1 MWFIAVLVLQAA
13 RKTQQG
19 RLKHLLVTGP
29 SMRIV
34 QGTPIFGW
42 KQKKWARV
50 QSENSTRHGP
60 TGTLAKHLT
69 IAVMVLEVARKA
81 PEHRSFGTASRSQS
95 TWITALLGR
104 KGGRTNRS
112 FGIQSCSQGRS
123 QHTRKKNLEK
133 TIKHI
138 AVLVYK
144 VARRDVRNTHGKQ
157 IWKKT

>member
-1 MWFIAVLVLQAA
+1 MLFITVLVRQAA

-34 QGTPIFGW
+34 QSTAIFGW

-69 IAVMVLEVARKA
+69 IAVMVREVARKA
-81 PEHRSFGTASRSQS
+81 PEHRSFGTERRSKN

-104 KGGRTNRS
+104 KEDRTNRS
-112 FGIQSCSQGRS
+112 FGMGSCSPGRS
-123 QHTRKKNLEK
+123 QHTRKTNLEK
-133 TIKHI
+133 NKKCKKMQKHDPNNATKI
-138 AVLVYK
+138 PQK
-144 VARRDVRNTHGKQ
+144 IQKNTK
-157 IWKKT
+157 